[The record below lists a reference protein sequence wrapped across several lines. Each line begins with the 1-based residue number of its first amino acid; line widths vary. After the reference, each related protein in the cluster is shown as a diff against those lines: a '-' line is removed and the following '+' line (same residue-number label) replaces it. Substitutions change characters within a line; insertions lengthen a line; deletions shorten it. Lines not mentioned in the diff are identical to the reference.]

1 MSRKTNTMNEIKSP
15 EESRKSLDR
24 IFRDL
29 TRSITHRDEMSRFWL
44 FILVMFAIVGVWGFI
59 IQIQRGLG
67 VTGMRDYVSW
77 GAYIANFVFFV
88 AVSLIG
94 FLISST
100 LHLLKIE
107 WSKPISRVAEQV
119 AIAAVAMAG
128 LIIVMDMGR
137 PDRLQNVFL
146 HGRFASPI
154 LWDLTVVTTYLVIS
168 VLLFYLPLIP
178 DLALLRDRLTGVPE
192 IQKKIYTVLAL
203 GWKGNEEQ
211 YRLVTHAM
219 RILMILL
226 IPVGLSIHT
235 VTSWLFASTLRAGW
249 DTTIFGP
256 YFVSGAFVAGTAAV
270 VMVMFVYRLRYRL
283 KNYFTHHHF
292 DMMGKLLVFVCLVY
306 LYFNI
311 NEFLV
316 PGYKMRLHEGI
327 HLRELFAGGYSGMF
341 WFVQI
346 AGLILPILLLLFK
359 YFRRPFPMFLISF
372 LVLVASWFK
381 RYVIVIP
388 TMEHPHLPVQNVP
401 DYFKHYAPTSNE
413 IVILL
418 FGFVGA
424 LIIITL
430 LAKLFPVISIW
441 EYAHQQGID
450 KKYLT
455 EKPEN
460 Q

>member
-1 MSRKTNTMNEIKSP
+1 MHMNEIKSP
-15 EESRKSLDR
+15 EESRKELDK
-24 IFRDL
+24 IFKDL
-29 TRSITHRDEMSRFWL
+29 TRSITHKDELSRFWL

-59 IQIQRGLG
+59 IQFQRGLG

-77 GAYIANFVFFV
+77 GMYISNFVFFV

-100 LHLLKIE
+100 LHLLKFE

-119 AIAAVAMAG
+119 AIAAVALAG
-128 LIIVMDMGR
+128 VVIVMDMGR
-137 PDRLQNVFL
+137 PDRLLNVFL

-154 LWDLTVVTTYLVIS
+154 LWDITVITTYLVIS

-178 DLALLRDRLTGVPE
+178 DIALLRDRLTGVPE
-192 IQKKIYTVLAL
+192 IQKKLYKILAL
-203 GWKGNEEQ
+203 GWKGNDEQ
-211 YRLVTHAM
+211 FRLMAHAM
-219 RILMILL
+219 RVLMILI

-270 VMVMFVYRLRYRL
+270 VMVMYVYRVRYRL
-283 KNYFTHHHF
+283 KNYLTDYHF
-292 DMMGKLLVFVCLVY
+292 DMMGKLMVFVCLVY

-327 HLRELFAGGYSGMF
+327 HLHELFTGGFSGLF
-341 WFVQI
+341 WIVQF
-346 AGLILPILLLLFK
+346 AGLILPIILLLFR
-359 YFRRPFPMFLISF
+359 YFRKPLPMFLISF
-372 LVLVASWFK
+372 LALVASWFK
-381 RYVIVIP
+381 RYIIVVP
-388 TMEHPHLPVQNVP
+388 TMEHPHLPIQNVP
-401 DYFKHYAPTSNE
+401 DFFRHYTPTSNE
-413 IVILL
+413 IVIIM
-418 FGFVGA
+418 FAFVSA
-424 LIIITL
+424 LLIITM
-430 LAKLFPVISIW
+430 LAKLFPVVPIW
-441 EYAHQQGID
+441 EVAHQQGID
-450 KKYLT
+450 KKYLS